1 MSRRLTF
8 EEARRLGESLPMQRW
23 LDPARLKPLMPRSE
37 WEQLPRWR
45 RLLDRLLLRDPPED
59 EA

>member
-1 MSRRLTF
+1 
-8 EEARRLGESLPMQRW
+8 MQRW